1 MLPESLVILLAQS
14 PFDFQPPAFWLPTA
28 EQILTIFYAVAI
40 RGYLILLLIG
50 FIVYTTTYVD
60 GLGKFMVGA
69 AFFFYFGGPIVINLL
84 ADIATVGPITFEAAA
99 QVWTHLIGM
108 PDADFIFT
116 VVWIGDLVGAICL
129 LSGAILYFTK
139 TANDLES
146 KGKSL
151 IIRSLI
157 LFAVLSYFYVA
168 PLIM

>member
-1 MLPESLVILLAQS
+1 MLRESIDILLAQS
-14 PFDFQPPAFWLPTA
+14 PFDFQPPAIWLPTA
-28 EQILTIFYAVAI
+28 EQVLTVFYGVAI

-60 GLGKFMVGA
+60 GLGKFMVAA
-69 AFFFYFGGPIVINLL
+69 AFFFYFGGPIVVNLI
-84 ADIATVGPITFEAAA
+84 ADVATVGPITFEAATQA
-99 QVWTHLIGM
+99 WTNLIGM

-139 TANDLES
+139 TANDLEA

-151 IIRSLI
+151 IIRSFI
-157 LFAVLSYFYVA
+157 LFAVLSYFHVA